1 MDPISAVSSSLSQ
14 ARIGGQISMA
24 VASKVLDSAREQGA
38 AIVGMIQAA
47 AQVAAPERYPNQNA
61 SVVDVYA

>member
-1 MDPISAVSSSLSQ
+1 
-14 ARIGGQISMA
+14 MA